1 MNATTANWYLAKN
14 GTKHGPYTAAQVKEF
29 GEAGHITA
37 DMLAWRTGAA
47 EWVSVSS
54 VRGMRVAPVAEAATA
69 VVVRPAAVT
78 YRKASPYAPVLVF
91 MAVTLGVAVGGFVA
105 IEAAKQ
111 YAVHQVA
118 SVVRK
123 SGEKFAASV
132 DKEAAEWK
140 QHHEQIQGIFAKAN
154 AAMNANAARMN
165 AR

>member
-1 MNATTANWYLAKN
+1 MNATQAVWYLAKN

-29 GEAGHITA
+29 GEAGHITT

-47 EWVSVSS
+47 EWVSVSA
-54 VRGMRVAPVAEAATA
+54 VRGMLVAPSAEAAP
-69 VVVRPAAVT
+69 VVAVRPAVT
-78 YRKASPYAPVLVF
+78 YRKASPYAPVVVF

-111 YAVHQVA
+111 YAYHQVSKA
-118 SVVRK
+118 VAK

-132 DKEAAEWK
+132 KKDAAEWK
-140 QHHEQIQGIFAKAN
+140 KHHEEIQGIFAKAN
-154 AAMNANAARMN
+154 AAVN

>member
-1 MNATTANWYLAKN
+1 MNATAANWYLAKN

-47 EWVSVSS
+47 EWVSVSA
-54 VRGMRVAPVAEAATA
+54 VRGMRVAPVAEAAPA
-69 VVVRPAAVT
+69 AVVRPAAVT

-91 MAVTLGVAVGGFVA
+91 MAVTLGVAVGGFIA

-111 YAVHQVA
+111 YAVYQVA

-123 SGEKFAASV
+123 SGEKLAASV

-140 QHHEQIQGIFAKAN
+140 QHHAQVQDIFAKAN
-154 AAMNANAARMN
+154 AAAKANAVRMN